1 MMEQGTGGDKEI
13 MHELG
18 VTQNILQIA
27 LEHAQKAGAKKIRS
41 INLVIGGLSGVID
54 ESVQF
59 YFDFVS
65 KETMAEGAK
74 LVFKKVPVRFRCRAC
89 GKEFDFHGEDWACPG
104 CQSPGPE
111 ILTGREFFMESIE
124 VE

>member
-1 MMEQGTGGDKEI
+1 

-27 LEHAQKAGAKKIRS
+27 LEHAQKAGAKKIHR
-41 INLVIGGLSGVID
+41 IHLVIGGLSGVID

-65 KETMAEGAK
+65 QGNHGGRSPVGLQKGAGPISLQELREGVC
-74 LVFKKVPVRFRCRAC
+74 L
-89 GKEFDFHGEDWACPG
+89 
-104 CQSPGPE
+104 
-111 ILTGREFFMESIE
+111 
-124 VE
+124 

>member
-1 MMEQGTGGDKEI
+1 

-27 LEHAQKAGAKKIRS
+27 LEHAQKAGAKKIQS
-41 INLVIGGLSGVID
+41 INLVIGGLSEIID

-74 LVFKKVPVRFRCRAC
+74 LVFKKVPVRFRCREC
-89 GKEFDFHGEDWACPG
+89 GKEFELQKETWVCPD
-104 CQSPGPE
+104 CRSPGPD
-111 ILTGREFFMESIE
+111 ILSGREFFMDSIE
-124 VE
+124 IE

>member
-1 MMEQGTGGDKEI
+1 MGGSGDQEP

-27 LEHAQKAGAKKIRS
+27 LEHAQKAGAQKIRS
-41 INLVIGGLSGVID
+41 INLVIGGLSGIID
-54 ESVQF
+54 EGVQF

-74 LVFKKVPVRFRCRAC
+74 LVFKKVPVRFRCRKC
-89 GKEFDFHGEDWACPG
+89 GKAFDFHGEDWVCPD

>member
-1 MMEQGTGGDKEI
+1 

-18 VTQNILQIA
+18 VTQNILQIS
-27 LEHAQKAGAKKIRS
+27 LEYAQKAGAQKIRS
-41 INLVIGGLSGVID
+41 INLAVGGLSGILD

-65 KETMAEGAK
+65 KETIAEGAR
-74 LVFKKVPVRFRCRAC
+74 LVFKKVPVRLRCRSC
-89 GKEFDFHGEDWACPG
+89 RKEFDFQGEDWVCPD
-104 CQSPGPE
+104 CQTAGPE
-111 ILTGREFFMESIE
+111 ILAGREFFMESIE